1 MSRISVA
8 PDPNIALRKPVF
20 MSSHWSTYSG
30 PASVVVDGNRGGNF
44 IMTRYES
51 RAWLKID
58 LLREVYFVWF
68 SYLVA
73 KVNCGLCACFE

>member
-1 MSRISVA
+1 MSCISVA

-20 MSSHWSTYSG
+20 MSSHWSIYSG
-30 PASVVVDGNRGGNF
+30 AASVVVDGNRAGRF
-44 IMTRYES
+44 ISTRYET

-58 LLREVYFVWF
+58 LLREVDFVWF

-73 KVNCGLCACFE
+73 KVNCALCAGLE